1 MATNQNDL
9 NLRNLYWSLQNNPDG
24 LQEMRVV
31 ARTSADAPINVIV
44 DNPSPIPVTL
54 GSNSITITGNVNVG
68 TTVKVDSTPEDPVHT
83 HVTEIGTSGNLQVP
97 YMPVGGIISV
107 NQESCPWL
115 VIGNVNVSNMPTV
128 TVGNFPATQKI
139 TGNINVSVLPAVT
152 VSNFPNTQ
160 AIVGN
165 VNISSPNTFPIN
177 LIQVNNLSHSVTNP
191 VFVEQTALYYP
202 TSFYNTMAVQLAPGA
217 SWVGTIETILSL
229 QAAQIEMVS
238 DQPYTVYIYQY
249 MDAAGTQLTSTDT
262 FTRGANQPLNENVT
276 LPGNYFNIKVTNNGN
291 ATTTNLAVN
300 TTFGIMSTQ
309 PRTNTNLGNYK
320 TSIEEVGGVATNGT
334 VPVRGNVNAVV
345 SGTVTV
351 SQGTT
356 PWIIGNVNVS
366 ALPSVTVG
374 NWPASQQ
381 VVGNVNV
388 TNTPTVA
395 LQSNAV
401 TVTNNVTVNTHAV
414 TQGSI
419 PWIIGNVNV
428 SSMPGISVN
437 FPAQQPIIGNVNVS
451 NTPTVTLS
459 SNAVTVSGTVTT
471 NQGAAPW
478 TVVGNVNAYITNSE
492 IEIKNDLNNPI
503 PISANTSPN
512 TSDNPIYVRGTG
524 DASFFAPTQ
533 SDAFGRL
540 RVSEPYT
547 LGDYKHI
554 YGIDPNFIDYTTNG
568 GAVTFQANQA
578 SARLSTS
585 SNSASRAVHQ
595 SKFYH
600 HYMPGKSQVML
611 GSFNFYAATTNVT
624 KRTGYFDD
632 NNGIF
637 FEQTGN
643 GTLNIVLRS
652 YTNGSVGETRIPQS
666 QWNIDTCNASITG
679 TTVGAANYGKAG
691 SWTMDITKTQLL
703 FIDFEWLGVGRVRVG
718 FVNNGGF
725 VEAHEFSGSNNLA
738 VVYMSTPNLPVRCEI
753 LNTGTTTG
761 AYFDQICSTVMSEG
775 GYVEAGT
782 DWAMLGPSARTVSSG
797 ATLPVLAIRLK
808 NTFQSYTNRMIVRLG
823 ETSVFSD
830 SGNTQFSIVKLAS
843 NANIT
848 GGGGTWT
855 STNSNSGV
863 EYLADA
869 TGITGG
875 DVLNVGF
882 SASAANGGNKAGSGF
897 SAVPPSAAKKN
908 YIVQN
913 YDSTSSEIYA
923 VVVKNID
930 SKSTDVTVGLQW
942 REIY

>member
-1 MATNQNDL
+1 MQ
-9 NLRNLYWSLQNNPDG
+9 YGPDG
-24 LQEMRVV
+24 QPELRVS
-31 ARTSADAPINVIV
+31 ARVSPGDAPLQVLVEN
-44 DNPSPIPVTL
+44 DQPIPVTL
-54 GSNSITITGNVNVG
+54 GSETITIIGNITVPTTVNVASSPSDPVHVHLTEVGTSGLLNVDYLPVGQSTSPWIVVGNVNVF
-68 TTVKVDSTPEDPVHT
+68 TT
-83 HVTEIGTSGNLQVP
+83 N
-97 YMPVGGIISV
+97 GGIEV
-107 NQESCPWL
+107 NNDT
-115 VIGNVNVSNMPTV
+115 GNPLR
-128 TVGNFPATQKI
+128 I
-139 TGNINVSVLPAVT
+139 TGNTNATVTGTVAVT
-152 VSNFPNTQ
+152 Q
-160 AIVGN
+160 A
-165 VNISSPNTFPIN
+165 
-177 LIQVNNLSHSVTNP
+177 
-191 VFVEQTALYYP
+191 
-202 TSFYNTMAVQLAPGA
+202 
-217 SWVGTIETILSL
+217 
-229 QAAQIEMVS
+229 
-238 DQPYTVYIYQY
+238 
-249 MDAAGTQLTSTDT
+249 
-262 FTRGANQPLNENVT
+262 
-276 LPGNYFNIKVTNNGN
+276 
-291 ATTTNLAVN
+291 
-300 TTFGIMSTQ
+300 
-309 PRTNTNLGNYK
+309 
-320 TSIEEVGGVATNGT
+320 
-334 VPVRGNVNAVV
+334 
-345 SGTVTV
+345 
-351 SQGTT
+351 TT
-356 PWIIGNVNVS
+356 PWVVVGNVNVS
-366 ALPSVTVG
+366 ALPSVTIG

-381 VVGNVNV
+381 VIGNVNV
-388 TNTPTVA
+388 TNTLTVA

-401 TVTNNVTVNTHAV
+401 TVTNNITVNTHAV
-414 TQGSI
+414 TQGTT
-419 PWIIGNVNV
+419 PWIISNVNISSMPSVSVSNFPAQQLIIGNVNV
-428 SSMPGISVN
+428 I
-437 FPAQQPIIGNVNVS
+437 

-471 NQGAAPW
+471 NQGTIPW
-478 TVVGNVNAYITNSE
+478 NIIGNVNAYITNSE
-492 IEIKNDLNNPI
+492 IEIKNDVNNPI

-512 TSDNPIYVRGTG
+512 TSVNPIYVRGTG
-524 DASFFAPTQ
+524 DTSFFAPTQ

-547 LGDYKHI
+547 LGDYKHL
-554 YGIDPNFIDYTTNG
+554 YGIDPNFIDYITDG
-568 GAVTFQANQA
+568 GTITFQANQA

-600 HYMPGKSQVML
+600 HYMPGKSQVIL

-652 YTNGSVGETRIPQS
+652 YTNGSVGETRVPQS
-666 QWNIDTCNASITG
+666 QWNINTCNASITG

-725 VEAHEFSGSNNLA
+725 VEAHEFSGSNNLP
-738 VVYMSTPNLPVRCEI
+738 VVYMSTPNLPIRCEI
-753 LNTGTTTG
+753 FNTGTTTG

-782 DWAMLGPSARTVSSG
+782 DWAVLSPSARTVSSG

-808 NTFQSYTNRMIVRLG
+808 NTFQSYPNRMIVRLG

-875 DVLNVGF
+875 GVLNVGF
-882 SASAANGGNKAGSGF
+882 SASAANGGNKSGSGF
-897 SAVPPSAAKKN
+897 SAVPPSSAKKN

-913 YDSTSSEIYA
+913 YDSTSSEVYA
-923 VVVKNID
+923 VVVTNID
-930 SKSTDVTVGLQW
+930 SKSTGVTVGLQW